1 MLKEKLEETER
12 GRKVIVLLHAV
23 FQEVQEQT
31 FRSDPTILL
40 VLLMLLIL
48 LISISTNFGGPVHT
62 HRSHVSRDGPAC
74 FFPVDDHFAKLSGAV
89 GLPVDWDECKWTP
102 I

>member
-31 FRSDPTILL
+31 FRYDPTILL

-62 HRSHVSRDGPAC
+62 HRSHMSRDGPASS
-74 FFPVDDHFAKLSGAV
+74 PLTTT
-89 GLPVDWDECKWTP
+89 LLN
-102 I
+102 